1 TTTGAVTRTITG
13 DVTDTITGAITH
25 TVTGATTSTLD
36 GTLTK
41 TVTGAVTVNAEAG
54 VTVTTPSWTLNNT
67 GPTAFWQ
74 SSYARGTPARFT
86 VTGLAADVWG
96 LRGQAY
102 VLNLQYAVAKL
113 DFFDFKNDNG
123 QIELTQKLV
132 KISGTAAAKISTG
145 GLNLYTK
152 VMNIFM

>member
-41 TVTGAVTVNAEAG
+41 TVTGAVTLNADAG

-74 SSYARGTPARFT
+74 SSYAKGTPARFS
-86 VTGLAADVWG
+86 VTGAAADLWG

-102 VLNLQYAVAKL
+102 GVNLQYAVVKL
-113 DFFDFKNDNG
+113 DYYDFKNKGG

-132 KISGTAAAKISTG
+132 KVSATAAAKISTG
-145 GLNLYTK
+145 G
-152 VMNIFM
+152 